1 MVKILGVKVQDK
13 IYSDFKEICEH
24 ERKTVSDVLY
34 EVILQFIEDYKNF
47 REAEG
52 EDARLFGEE

>member
-34 EVILQFIEDYKNF
+34 EVILQFIEDYKTF

-52 EDARLFGEE
+52 EDARMFREE